1 MEKVRGKSTEYGM
14 DKLVAERLFWLLS
27 SGKGEALLVSRW
39 RSGAEWTNDVW
50 LWRGCLFRVFFADVE
65 LS

>member
-1 MEKVRGKSTEYGM
+1 M